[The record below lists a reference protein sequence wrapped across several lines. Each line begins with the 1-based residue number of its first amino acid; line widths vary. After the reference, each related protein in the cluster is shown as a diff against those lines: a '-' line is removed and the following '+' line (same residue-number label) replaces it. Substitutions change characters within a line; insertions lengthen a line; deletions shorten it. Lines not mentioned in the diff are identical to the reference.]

1 MLRRSKWT
9 IRMAIRW
16 DALILASV
24 LAGGSMLIENSHR
37 LDTGA
42 PDEEIVAASMCDSVA
57 GERYAWKPFTQPTTS
72 EDGDDT
78 ASAAQAP
85 TACTAD

>member
-1 MLRRSKWT
+1 MLRRSKWK

-16 DALILASV
+16 DALILAGV

-57 GERYAWKPFTQPTTS
+57 GERYAWKPFTQPTS
-72 EDGDDT
+72 DDGDDT

-85 TACTAD
+85 SGCASD

>member
-9 IRMAIRW
+9 IPMVARW
-16 DALILASV
+16 NVLLLAGV

-42 PDEEIVAASMCDSVA
+42 PDEEIVAASACDGA
-57 GERYAWKPFTQPTTS
+57 AAERYAWKPFTLPTS
-72 EDGDDT
+72 DDGDDT
-78 ASAAQAP
+78 ASAQAP
-85 TACTAD
+85 TGCPSD